1 MSDLKTAFAA
11 ELGLPRNEEGPVFG
25 EPWEAQAFALAV
37 ALHDAKLFAWSEW
50 TTALSREIAAS
61 QGGARDSYY
70 RCWLAA
76 LERLV
81 AEKGAASRSALGVRQ
96 EAWARAADATPHGQ
110 PIRLENDPEWGLAD
124 RAGRREQG
132 AHGDANPGR

>member
-1 MSDLKTAFAA
+1 F
-11 ELGLPRNEEGPVFG
+11 R

-37 ALHDAKLFAWSEW
+37 ALHHAKLFAWTEW
-50 TTALSREIAAS
+50 TTALSREISAS
-61 QGGARDSYY
+61 QDDAVDSYY

-81 AEKGAASRSALGVRQ
+81 VEKGAASLNALGVRK

-110 PIRLENDPEWGLAD
+110 TIRLDNDPE
-124 RAGRREQG
+124 RASP
-132 AHGDANPGR
+132 AAPA